1 MTGRSAIL
9 SANRSGPTTRSA
21 ATVDATPDLPAGI
34 PVLATAGVASIVAL
48 LVASTPIGSGDY
60 GQWLMVSRWFGGATT
75 PDYRALTDVPPLVP
89 SAIAWI
95 HGIVGDPLI
104 SLHIMAFVLVA
115 GLGLGF
121 HVAGSALDGRSLTG
135 LVAVV
140 VGLLVTDRYLELL
153 AFGGLLQAA
162 AIVFMLIAIGA
173 FSRALRSRST
183 ERRWWVIGCVALF
196 GTCLTHVPTASIA
209 LPVCMAA
216 AGLATLPDQGERLQA
231 RLRSAWPLLAGFALI
246 GVYWLLVV
254 APASLGYVAN
264 PASLAYRGPER
275 VLELLASYA
284 PTVAIIVIGLAAMG
298 VWLGRLLIA
307 RRLPDRRDV
316 RLIVLAWLV
325 VAWAAY
331 GVTALS
337 GAATDYPRFVPLLL
351 APLVIAAAGGLGA
364 TGAWLAARSPRRF
377 NGERGLLAI
386 GLAIVLIA
394 PFSIANY
401 QTEAH
406 GYQLTDD
413 QALAAAAA
421 WADDRLVPGAS
432 ILASVREAKWVEG
445 LTGRAA
451 LFSSQVRYAFRPLE
465 WDRSLAADAL
475 LRGNLTLVN
484 ESFVLTM
491 TDGAPTVDGPQP
503 RAILVGANHGGE
515 WADLL
520 RFVPASS
527 AVIAPDGAVIASLPA
542 LTPTGFDR
550 VIGLDS
556 AAAITHWSG
565 QRDGAA
571 VDLRQSVSVERG
583 GTSFTLRQDV
593 TTVLAV
599 GGLQI
604 EFRPP
609 AGAALIDVQGD
620 GRAME
625 LTFGRR
631 GRTEPRLRL
640 EVADGTISTTDGG
653 GLLIRTSGP
662 DLSVKVTD
670 LTAGGASSSLR
681 LLDPGTVAADYDV
694 GAAILRRD
702 PTYDARRS
710 RLEALGFHVAFAE
723 GPYIVMVRTGSAR
736 PASP

>member
-9 SANRSGPTTRSA
+9 GTNRTGATTRIA
-21 ATVDATPDLPAGI
+21 VTADANPELPGGI
-34 PVLATAGVASIVAL
+34 PALAAAGVASIVAL

-60 GQWLMVSRWFGGATT
+60 GQWLMVSRWFGGAAT

-95 HGIVGDPLI
+95 HGVVGDPLM
-104 SLHIMAFVLVA
+104 SLHVMAFVLVI

-121 HVAGSALDGRSLTG
+121 HVAGSALDGRSVSG
-135 LVAVV
+135 LLAVV
-140 VGLLVTDRYLELL
+140 AGLLVTDRYLELL

-173 FSRALRSRST
+173 FSRALHSRAT
-183 ERRWWVIGCVALF
+183 ERLWWVIGCVALF
-196 GTCLTHVPTASIA
+196 GTCLTHVPTATIA

-216 AGLATLPDQGERLQA
+216 AAMATLPRRGERLRA
-231 RLRSAWPLLAGFALI
+231 RLRSAWPLVAGFALI
-246 GVYWLLVV
+246 GVYWLLVI

-275 VLELLASYA
+275 VIELLAGYA
-284 PTVAIIVIGLAAMG
+284 PTIAIIVIGLSAMG

-307 RRLPDRRDV
+307 RQLPDRRDA
-316 RLIVLAWLV
+316 RLILVAWLL
-325 VAWAAY
+325 VAWSAY
-331 GVTALS
+331 GVTALG

-351 APLVIAAAGGLGA
+351 APFVVAAAGGLSAG
-364 TGAWLAARSPRRF
+364 GAWLTARSPRRF

-394 PFSIANY
+394 PLSIANY

-413 QALAAAAA
+413 RSLAAAAA

-445 LTGRAA
+445 LTGRPA

-484 ESFVLTM
+484 ESFALTM

-503 RAILVGANHGGE
+503 RAILVGANHAGE

-520 RFVPASS
+520 LFIPASS
-527 AVIAPDGAVIASLPA
+527 AVIAPDGAVIARLPA

-550 VIGLDS
+550 ISGLDS

-565 QRDGAA
+565 QREGAA
-571 VDLRQSVSVERG
+571 VKLRQSVSVERG
-583 GTSFTLRQDV
+583 GTSFTLRQHVDS
-593 TTVLAV
+593 VLAI
-599 GGLQI
+599 GGLEI

-609 AGAALIDVQGD
+609 AGAGLIDVRGD
-620 GRAME
+620 GRVIE
-625 LTFGRR
+625 ITFGRR

-640 EVADGTISTTDGG
+640 EVTDGTISMTDGG
-653 GLLIRTSGP
+653 GLLIRTTGP
-662 DLSVKVTD
+662 DLSVQVTD

-681 LLDPGTVAADYDV
+681 LLDPGTVVAEYNV

-723 GPYIVMVRTGSAR
+723 GPYIVMVRTG
-736 PASP
+736 